1 MKQKAVKRNSHVGD
15 VDYIPSAEDD
25 SEDDDQQVSGSVVA
39 SKNVSSTS
47 NATKRNKTQQIVTMM
62 DDDED
67 DEIFKACS
75 RVDMEVDD
83 VDQDDGY
90 EDIDSGIGGR
100 LHSDS
105 YETGS
110 QHEGSDDDDESTVG

>member
-1 MKQKAVKRNSHVGD
+1 MKQKTVKRNSHAGD
-15 VDYIPSAEDD
+15 VDYVSSAEDD
-25 SEDDDQQVSGSVVA
+25 SEDDDHQVGG
-39 SKNVSSTS
+39 
-47 NATKRNKTQQIVTMM
+47 
-62 DDDED
+62 
-67 DEIFKACS
+67 S

-83 VDQDDGY
+83 VDQDDEY

-110 QHEGSDDDDESTVG
+110 LHESSDDDESTVGRRGPVAPTPLPEPRNREQIFIIHGE

>member
-1 MKQKAVKRNSHVGD
+1 MKQKTVKHNSHAGD

-25 SEDDDQQVSGSVVA
+25 SS
-39 SKNVSSTS
+39 
-47 NATKRNKTQQIVTMM
+47 I
-62 DDDED
+62 
-67 DEIFKACS
+67 
-75 RVDMEVDD
+75 VDMEVND

-105 YETGS
+105 YETSS
-110 QHEGSDDDDESTVG
+110 QHESSDNDESTVGRRGPVASTPLPEPRNREQIFIIHGE